1 MNEKPTGAGKSSY
14 GLIDAEK
21 LFLEI
26 GLKEDTVFLDA
37 ACGRGDYSIAAS
49 RYIGARGRIYAF
61 DLWKEGIDFL
71 NHEIAVNHIENI
83 YTRVINISRR
93 IPLEDRSVDIC
104 LMATVLHDL
113 ILDKTDRA
121 VLKEIRRVLK
131 HHGTLAVV
139 EFKKIAGPPGPP
151 VDIRID
157 VDTVEVHLRPF
168 SFHLVRKA
176 DLGPAT
182 YLAVFALQ
190 GSRSKRQEK

>member
-14 GLIDAEK
+14 GLINAEK

-83 YTRVINISRR
+83 HTRVVNISRR

-121 VLKEIRRVLK
+121 ALKEIRRILK
-131 HHGTLAVV
+131 PCGTLAVV

-157 VDTVEVHLRPF
+157 AIEVEKHLCPF
-168 SFHLVRKA
+168 SFRLVNEI
-176 DLGPAT
+176 DLGPAN

-190 GSRSKRQEK
+190 GNTSTGQEK